1 MASFTDNP
9 QLLANFNPYVEQLPV
24 DAMREV
30 GMYKQAKYD
39 EGVQK
44 IQTTIDNI
52 AGLDIAK
59 DADKGYLQSKLNE
72 LGNNLKTVAAG
83 DFSNFQLVNSTAGM
97 ANQIAKDATIQNA
110 VSSTAWYKKQA
121 ADMETAIK
129 EGKAS
134 QANIYDFTNKAN
146 SWLSS
151 DKVGESFRDR
161 YTPYR
166 DIKKTAME
174 AIKALHPKISAY
186 DIPFEIVKGKVNTKK
201 IADAMQR
208 HKIEG
213 IDEAQIQQAISAS
226 FTPEDHNQMY
236 IDAKYQ
242 FKDIGK
248 DQLVKKAT
256 DEYIANKKVATL
268 DLEYLLS
275 QKQIVTD
282 PTKLEQIDAQ
292 ISKYNKRLGL
302 DGETSELDEQLAD
315 NLENVDKDPDKVKY
329 NIYKDGFI
337 KEFANGFSWKNQEM
351 QWVANPLKDQQNWVA
366 EMKHKQEVENRLR
379 YEFKVNTGLKQ
390 QEIQLKAEENAL
402 KKIEL
407 YGDPSIDAWTNLGNP
422 TDNELRGKELFSGHV
437 DSVSSNIEAGKNQLR
452 QRYSDGQINA
462 MLLDWEQAQGVP
474 SKATKVPA
482 GAVELIKN
490 IAKDNNY
497 LRSLK
502 AFETN
507 TRAAAEKEAGVDK
520 IIQSSLQ
527 GKTGIKFHYKG
538 QQVGLSPREVVEVT
552 LAETP
557 VQVKD
562 NYGHSK
568 TVKLIDT
575 SKLNSKQLKYVEGVY
590 GKSSL
595 GVYKNGQLVPSG
607 QTGGPVFSIE
617 NRTKL
622 DQMTRPHIGAANT
635 IRGAYNTSEEI
646 YKKKLGTVA
655 NTFVP
660 RIKAVAGTKD
670 GSITPIVSD
679 RLSQLLTAA
688 NIKGIAGDENFDLSK
703 ASEMLLDKNNKDTRV
718 FVKQDGD
725 NYEIQLTSLTDIGN
739 RQVLKVSKNDVYR
752 YLGPQYINDR
762 TEASSRMTIGK
773 GNTNLTG
780 NPLHSVMQKQFGNFP
795 GVKRLQITADLNQD
809 LSNPDLYTP
818 VINIKKKDG
827 KYASFE
833 LSGNNKSGRVGYDQ
847 GITNLDALTDDVIL
861 KKLKQEYPNYD
872 FSKLDY

>member
-9 QLLANFNPYVEQLPV
+9 QLLTNFNPYVQQLPV

-52 AGLDIAK
+52 AGLDIVN
-59 DADKGYLQSKLNE
+59 DADKGYLQSKLND
-72 LGNNLKTVAAG
+72 LGSKLKTVAAG

-97 ANQIAKDATIQNA
+97 ANQIAKDATVQNA
-110 VSSTAWYKKQA
+110 VASTAWYKKQA
-121 ADMETAIK
+121 ALMETAIQ
-129 EGKAS
+129 EGKSAQS
-134 QANIYDFTNKAN
+134 NIYDFTKKAN
-146 SWLSS
+146 EYLTS
-151 DKVGESFRDR
+151 DKVGQSFKER

-174 AIKALHPKISAY
+174 AIKALHPKLSSY
-186 DIPFEIVKGKVNTKK
+186 DIPFEVVNGKVNTKK

-208 HKIEG
+208 YKIEG
-213 IDEAQIQQAISAS
+213 IDEDQIKQAISAS

-242 FKDIGK
+242 FKDVSE
-248 DQLVKKAT
+248 DQLIDKAT
-256 DEYIANKKVATL
+256 KEYESSKKIATL
-268 DLEYLLS
+268 DLNYLLE
-275 QKQIVTD
+275 QKNLVTD
-282 PTKLEQIDAQ
+282 PTKLEQIDDQ
-292 ISKYNKRLGL
+292 IERYTKLLGA
-302 DGETSELDEQLAD
+302 DGIPGQLDEQYA
-315 NLENVDKDPDKVKY
+315 ENIKYAKEDPDKVKY
-329 NIYKDGFI
+329 NIYKDGFVR
-337 KEFANGFSWKNQEM
+337 EFANGFSWKNQEM
-351 QWVANPLKDQQNWVA
+351 QWIANPLKAQQNFVA
-366 EMKHKQEVENRLR
+366 EMKHKQQVENRQR
-379 YEFKVNTGLKQ
+379 YEFGVNVGLKQ
-390 QEIQLKAEENAL
+390 QELQLKAEENAL
-402 KKIEL
+402 KRVEL
-407 YGDPSIDAWTNLGNP
+407 YGDPSIDAWTNIGND
-422 TDNELRGKELFSGHV
+422 TDNELRAKELFSGHV
-437 DSVSSNIEAGKNQLR
+437 DSVSNNMEASKNQLR
-452 QRYSDGQINA
+452 QRYTDGQINT
-462 MLLDWEQAQGVP
+462 MLLDWEQAQGVA

-502 AFETN
+502 TFEAN
-507 TRAAAEKEAGVDK
+507 TRKDAEKEAGVDK
-520 IIQSSLQ
+520 IIQASLQ

-538 QQVGLSPREVVEVT
+538 QQVALTPREIVEVT
-552 LAETP
+552 LSETP
-557 VQVKD
+557 VKVKD
-562 NYGHSK
+562 NQGHMV
-568 TVKLIDT
+568 TRKLIDT

-607 QTGGPVFSIE
+607 QSGSPIFSME

-635 IRGAYNTSEEI
+635 IRGAYDKSEEI
-646 YKKKLGTVA
+646 YKQKLGTSV

-688 NIKGIAGDENFDLSK
+688 NIKGIAGDSNFNLQK

-725 NYEIQLTSLTDIGN
+725 NYEIQLTSLTDLEN
-739 RQVLKVSKNDVYR
+739 RQILKVSKNDVYR

-762 TEASSRMTIGK
+762 TEASSRITIGK

-780 NPLHSVMQKQFGNFP
+780 NPLHAVMQKQFGNFP

-833 LSGNNKSGRVGYDQ
+833 LSGNNKAGRVGYDQ

>member
-9 QLLANFNPYVEQLPV
+9 QLLSNFNPYVQQLPV

-39 EGVQK
+39 EGVQR
-44 IQTTIDNI
+44 IQTSIDNV
-52 AGLDIAK
+52 AGLDIYK
-59 DADKGYLQSKLNE
+59 DSDKGYLQSKLNQ
-72 LGNNLKTVAAG
+72 LGNDLKTVAAG

-97 ANQIAKDATIQNA
+97 ANQLAKDENVQNA
-110 VSSTAWYKKQA
+110 VSSTAWYKKQS

-146 SWLSS
+146 KWLGSNE
-151 DKVGESFRDR
+151 VGESFRER

-174 AIKALHPKISAY
+174 AIKALHPKLSGY
-186 DIPFEIVKGKVNTKK
+186 DIPFEVINGKVNTKK

-208 HKIEG
+208 YKIEG
-213 IDEAQIQQAISAS
+213 IDENQIKQAISAS
-226 FTPEDHNQMY
+226 FTPEDNNQMY
-236 IDAKYQ
+236 LDAKYQ
-242 FKDIGK
+242 FKGIDT
-248 DQLVKKAT
+248 DQLISKAT
-256 DEYIANKKVATL
+256 TEYNSNKKVATL
-268 DLEYLLS
+268 DLEYLRS

-282 PTKLEQIDAQ
+282 PTKLEQLDSQ
-292 ISKYNKRLGL
+292 ISAYEKLLGI
-302 DGETSELDEQLAD
+302 DGKAGELDEQYA
-315 NLENVDKDPDKVKY
+315 ENIKDANEDPDKVKY
-329 NIYKDGFI
+329 NIYKDGFV

-351 QWVANPLKDQQNWVA
+351 QYVTNPLRAQQNFVA
-366 EMKHKQEVENRLR
+366 EMKQKQEVENRQR
-379 YEFKVNTGLKQ
+379 YEFGVNTGLKQ
-390 QEIQLKAEENAL
+390 QELQLKAEENAL

-407 YGDPSIDAWTNLGNP
+407 YGDPSMDAWTNIGNE
-422 TDNELRGKELFSGHV
+422 TDNELRAIELFTGHT
-437 DSVSSNIEAGKNQLR
+437 DSVNNNIESSKSQLR
-452 QRYSDGQINA
+452 QRYTDGQINT
-462 MLLDWEQAQGVP
+462 MLLDWENSQGVA

-502 AFETN
+502 TFEDK
-507 TRAAAEKEAGVDK
+507 TRLASEKEAGVDK

-527 GKTGIKFHYKG
+527 GKTGIKFNYKG
-538 QQVGLSPREVVEVT
+538 EQLGLTPREIVEVT

-557 VQVKD
+557 VQVRD
-562 NYGHSK
+562 NYGH
-568 TVKLIDT
+568 TVTRKLINT
-575 SKLNSKQLKYVEGVY
+575 AKLNSKQLKYVEGIY

-595 GVYKNGQLVPSG
+595 GVYKNGELVPSG
-607 QTGGPVFSIE
+607 QAGNPIFSIE

-622 DQMTRPHIGAANT
+622 DQITRPHIGAANI
-635 IRGAYNTSEEI
+635 IRGAYNKSEEI
-646 YKKKLGTVA
+646 YKQKLGKVA

-670 GSITPIVSD
+670 GSITPVVSD
-679 RLSQLLTAA
+679 RLSQLLTAI
-688 NIKGIAGDENFDLSK
+688 NIKGIGADENFDLSK

-725 NYEIQLTSLTDIGN
+725 NYEVQISSLTDLAN

-762 TEASSRMTIGK
+762 TEASTRMTIGK

-795 GVKRLQITADLNQD
+795 GIKKLQITADLNQD

-818 VINIKKKDG
+818 IINIKKKDG
-827 KYASFE
+827 SYASFE
-833 LSGNNKSGRVGYDQ
+833 LSGNDKAGRVGYDQ
-847 GITNLDALTDDVIL
+847 GLTNLDALTDDVIL